1 MELTPFFF
9 GLYKLVKYGVYP
21 VTWLAVCS
29 GAARGRT
36 AGLLPGS
43 PADPPSP
50 KPTYSSLSGP
60 KAIIPPLWLA

>member
-9 GLYKLVKYGVYP
+9 GLYKLVKYGVHP

-36 AGLLPGS
+36 AGL
-43 PADPPSP
+43 
-50 KPTYSSLSGP
+50 
-60 KAIIPPLWLA
+60 